1 MAESLSNG
9 PFDIIVVGAGSAG
22 CVVARRLVDQGANVL
37 LLEAGGQATDPAI
50 DDPLRFGE
58 LWFGEHDWAYLTTP
72 QEHAAGRR
80 LHWPRGRVLGGS
92 SALNALIYARG
103 AALDYDHWAYLGND
117 GWSWRDVLPVF
128 RTIEDYDTGADELH
142 GSGGPLPVLTKYQA
156 DPIHDALIQAA
167 RETGIPCQPDYN
179 SGSPEGIS
187 KIHFTIADGRRC
199 SAAAAYLDPV
209 AHLPG
214 LTVVT
219 GARVRRVLVEG
230 SRCTGVEW
238 LREGVVEQATAGAE
252 VVISAGAIESP
263 RLLMLSGIGP
273 TAALRSLGI
282 DAVAHLPGVG
292 QNLHDH
298 VLAPVIFGTERPV
311 GRPSPGLG
319 PAQTHLFWR
328 SRPGLP
334 VPDLQPLHFPVPMY
348 QPGMAGPPSG
358 FTLQAGIVRPT
369 ARGSIRL
376 TGARP
381 EDELLIDPGTLR
393 TGADLDSLVAA
404 AALCRD
410 IGRSSVLRE
419 EWGARE
425 LYPGPAV
432 GEAAGDPELRAYLRR
447 TVTTYHH
454 PSGTCKMG
462 VDAEAVVD
470 PRLRVYGIDGLRVA
484 DASVFPAITTGN
496 THAPALLVG
505 EQVSRFIASDHGTAW
520 ATRAARGLS

>member
-1 MAESLSNG
+1 MAEALDKG

-37 LLEAGGQATDPAI
+37 LLEAGGPATDPAI

-58 LWFGEHDWAYLTTP
+58 LWFGEQDWAYLTTP
-72 QEHAAGRR
+72 QESAAGRR

-128 RTIEDYDTGADELH
+128 RGIEDYDTGADDLH
-142 GSGGPLPVLTKYQA
+142 GAGGPLPVLTAYEA
-156 DPIHDALIQAA
+156 DPIHEALVQAA
-167 RETGIPCQPDYN
+167 EEAGIPHQRDYN
-179 SGSPEGIS
+179 CGRPEGIS
-187 KIHFTIADGRRC
+187 KIQFTIADGRRC

-219 GARVRRVLVEG
+219 GARARRVLLRG
-230 SRCTGVEW
+230 DRCVGVEW
-238 LREGVVEQATAGAE
+238 LRDGRVERTAAGTE

-273 TAALRSLGI
+273 AAELRALGI
-282 DAVAHLPGVG
+282 DPVAHLPGVG
-292 QNLHDH
+292 RNLHDH
-298 VLAPVIFGTERPV
+298 VLAPVIFSTERPV
-311 GRPSPGLG
+311 GRPSRGLG

-348 QPGMAGPPSG
+348 QPGMTGPPGG

-369 ARGSIRL
+369 ARGSVRL

-393 TGADLDSLVAA
+393 TGADLDSLAA
-404 AALCRD
+404 AAVLCRA
-410 IGRSSVLRE
+410 IGRSPVLRE
-419 EWGARE
+419 TWGARE
-425 LYPGPAV
+425 LYPGPEV
-432 GEAAGDPELRAYLRR
+432 GEAAGDARLRDYLRR

-454 PSGTCKMG
+454 PCGTCKMG
-462 VDAEAVVD
+462 VDADAVVD
-470 PRLRVYGIDGLRVA
+470 PRLRVYGIGGLRVA

-496 THAPALLVG
+496 THAPALLAG
-505 EQVSRFIASDHGTAW
+505 EQVSRFIAADHATAW
-520 ATRAARGLS
+520 AARAA